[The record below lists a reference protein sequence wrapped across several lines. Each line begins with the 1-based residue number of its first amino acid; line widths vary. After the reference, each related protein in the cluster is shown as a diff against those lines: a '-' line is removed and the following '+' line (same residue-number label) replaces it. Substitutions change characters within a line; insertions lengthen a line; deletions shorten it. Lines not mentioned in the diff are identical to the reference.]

1 MNIAVYLGSS
11 FGKDLRIQKKT
22 EELGKWIGSHG
33 HTLVYG
39 GSDSG
44 LMGILA
50 NGVLSE
56 NGKIIGVMPEFLVQR
71 NRAMKNLENFIMTK
85 DMAERKKIMLEK
97 ADAYIAMPGGP
108 GTLEEIS
115 EAISSTR
122 LGIFAKPCIFFNIN
136 GYYDS
141 LFAYFENMIH
151 MGFATESDL
160 QYVHNA
166 KSMEDIE
173 YILGEKHEI

>member
-11 FGKDLRIQKKT
+11 FGNDPEIKK
-22 EELGKWIGSHG
+22 ESEKLGRWIGSNG

-50 NGVLSE
+50 EGVLAE
-56 NGKIIGVMPEFLVQR
+56 EGKIYGFMPEFLVRR
-71 NRAMKNLENFIMTK
+71 NRAMESLENLCITK
-85 DMAERKKIMLEK
+85 DMSERKKRMLEK

-115 EAISSTR
+115 EAISCVR
-122 LGIFAKPCIFFNIN
+122 LGLFAKPCIFFNIN

-141 LFAYFENMIH
+141 LFAYFENMISV
-151 MGFATESDL
+151 GFATESDF
-160 QYVHNA
+160 QYVYNA
-166 KSMEDIE
+166 KTMEDIE
-173 YILGEKHEI
+173 NILGGKHEI

>member
-11 FGKDLRIQKKT
+11 FGNDPEIKKET
-22 EELGKWIGSHG
+22 EKLGRWIGSNG

-50 NGVLSE
+50 EGVLAE
-56 NGKIIGVMPEFLVQR
+56 EGKIYGFMPEFLVER
-71 NRAMKNLENFIMTK
+71 NRAMESLENLCITK
-85 DMAERKKIMLEK
+85 DMSERKKRMLEM

-115 EAISSTR
+115 EAISSVR
-122 LGIFAKPCIFFNIN
+122 LGLYKKPCMFFNIN
-136 GYYDS
+136 GYYDA
-141 LFAYFENMIH
+141 LFIYFDKM
-151 MGFATESDL
+151 MQTGFAAEYDFKHV
-160 QYVHNA
+160 YNA
-166 KSMEDIE
+166 KS
-173 YILGEKHEI
+173 LGEIERILKTYEI